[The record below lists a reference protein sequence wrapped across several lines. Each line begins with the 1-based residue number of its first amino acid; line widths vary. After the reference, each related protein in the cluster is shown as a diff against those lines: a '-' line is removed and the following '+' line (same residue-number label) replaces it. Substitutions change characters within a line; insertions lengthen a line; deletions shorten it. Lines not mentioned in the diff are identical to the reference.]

1 DGAAQLNAD
10 VLWRCVLPDDT
21 AEIGAFD
28 AQTARVFATGI
39 NGVNVVHA
47 ATGARVGAIECAPGT
62 SATSVACHD
71 GVVAV
76 AWAAVDRTQHG
87 WIEFYAA
94 ATCEPLARC
103 PAGHNPDMLAFTRDG
118 RRLASANEG
127 EPTDDYQTDPVGS
140 ITVVDLPSDGD
151 WSHVVVRQINF
162 DEFNDQRDELRAQ
175 GVRIFAPSVSHPDSQ
190 ATVAEDLEPEYLA
203 LSDDGDHAW
212 VTLQENNAIA
222 ELDLAAGRVTAIHPL
237 GLKRFCATSAVAGGV
252 RRNRVELVGLDV
264 SDQDGGFRLRD
275 LPVFGLYDPD
285 AVVEVQHDGATYL
298 LTANEG
304 DARKYPG
311 FTEQCRVGELATHQH
326 PVDPQLDAQ
335 IPADQHG
342 HLDRLMVSEHAGD
355 LDGDGDIDQLC
366 TFGGRSF
373 SVWRVSPGGQLELA
387 FDSGCDFERI
397 LAETT
402 PERFLHNGVDACI
415 DDRSPF
421 SGPEPEGLVVGQ
433 VGSRRLAFIS
443 LERASGVMIYDVT
456 NVESPEFCRYLPPHV
471 DEQGCDIAPEGL
483 IFIAPADSP
492 AGQATLVV
500 CNEVSGT
507 LTAYALT
514 LGQQ

>member
-1 DGAAQLNAD
+1 MRYNLLRLGVGLAGALLIGMAPARGSDDGAAQLNAD

-175 GVRIFAPSVSHPDSQ
+175 
-190 ATVAEDLEPEYLA
+190 
-203 LSDDGDHAW
+203 
-212 VTLQENNAIA
+212 
-222 ELDLAAGRVTAIHPL
+222 
-237 GLKRFCATSAVAGGV
+237 
-252 RRNRVELVGLDV
+252 
-264 SDQDGGFRLRD
+264 
-275 LPVFGLYDPD
+275 
-285 AVVEVQHDGATYL
+285 
-298 LTANEG
+298 
-304 DARKYPG
+304 
-311 FTEQCRVGELATHQH
+311 
-326 PVDPQLDAQ
+326 
-335 IPADQHG
+335 
-342 HLDRLMVSEHAGD
+342 
-355 LDGDGDIDQLC
+355 
-366 TFGGRSF
+366 RS
-373 SVWRVSPGGQLELA
+373 
-387 FDSGCDFERI
+387 
-397 LAETT
+397 
-402 PERFLHNGVDACI
+402 
-415 DDRSPF
+415 
-421 SGPEPEGLVVGQ
+421 
-433 VGSRRLAFIS
+433 
-443 LERASGVMIYDVT
+443 
-456 NVESPEFCRYLPPHV
+456 
-471 DEQGCDIAPEGL
+471 
-483 IFIAPADSP
+483 
-492 AGQATLVV
+492 
-500 CNEVSGT
+500 
-507 LTAYALT
+507 
-514 LGQQ
+514 